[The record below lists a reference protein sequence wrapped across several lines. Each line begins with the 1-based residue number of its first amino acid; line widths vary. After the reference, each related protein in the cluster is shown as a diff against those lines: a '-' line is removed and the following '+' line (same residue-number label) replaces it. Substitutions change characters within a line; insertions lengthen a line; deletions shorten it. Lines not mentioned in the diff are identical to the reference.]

1 MADMNLHVYP
11 GGVDFGFR
19 RRDLFKSV
27 AIRAVDDTPVYVTR
41 VDASSG
47 AVVVTIDH
55 ISDFQLNPSVP
66 VVQPPSG
73 YVIGT
78 PSAALKALTIPV
90 TPQPATVQVVVDSL
104 AVQVEDA
111 TNLDVTLQDLQHFDI
126 TVED

>member
-104 AVQVEDA
+104 TVQVEDRSEVSVTVQDR
-111 TNLDVTLQDLQHFDI
+111 TNLTVV
-126 TVED
+126 VED